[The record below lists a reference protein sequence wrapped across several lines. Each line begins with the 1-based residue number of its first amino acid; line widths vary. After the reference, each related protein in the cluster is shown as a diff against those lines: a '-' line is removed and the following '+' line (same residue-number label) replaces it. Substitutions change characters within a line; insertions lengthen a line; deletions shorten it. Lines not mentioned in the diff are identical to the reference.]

1 MLPASL
7 VVIAK
12 SNFRD
17 KTSVDYKN
25 TYISITGKKKTNTQ
39 YLFINSTAR
48 SSEVIFNVHE
58 VFVKREFY
66 FLICFKSGKVP

>member
-25 TYISITGKKKTNTQ
+25 TYISITGKKKQTQ